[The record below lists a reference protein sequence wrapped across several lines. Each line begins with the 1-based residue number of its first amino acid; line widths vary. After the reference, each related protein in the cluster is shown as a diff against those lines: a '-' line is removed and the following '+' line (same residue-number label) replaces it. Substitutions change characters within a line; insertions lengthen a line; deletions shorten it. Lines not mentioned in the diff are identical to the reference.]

1 MLAVSRSALQRP
13 HRRGPDVL
21 SCVGWVFARAA
32 IGRPVVREALAR
44 LPACS
49 GRSCGFLRRRFGAA
63 GAPPT
68 SPSAPTVTS
77 VVVTG
82 WTRPLAVGERIALS
96 ATAIYS
102 DGSPRNVTH
111 EATWESSNANVATV
125 SDGMV
130 TAVAEGATAIIA
142 RFADKDG
149 NQGVT
154 VDRTAIPV
162 PVPGPPI
169 PPLPPSPSPPPGLA
183 CGTERW
189 FVKTLADADA
199 PKVNLGAVTPISI
212 RDLNGFATHCSGLPE
227 SRTFA
232 EEYKVFEAVGRIT
245 YVAHEDDRDYHVAIE
260 DPNAPGYTVVTELAD
275 VRDCSRASRTDRAP
289 SALVGTTVRVR
300 GVGFYDFAHGQR
312 GRSRNCIELHPIL
325 SIARY

>member
-1 MLAVSRSALQRP
+1 MKHWRGCLLAAA
-13 HRRGPDVL
+13 VL
-21 SCVGWVFARAA
+21 AA
-32 IGRPVVREALAR
+32 
-44 LPACS
+44 
-49 GRSCGFLRRRFGAA
+49 SCGGGSERP

-68 SPSAPTVTS
+68 SPSAHSVTS

-82 WTRPLAVGERIALS
+82 WTRPLAIGEQIALS

-102 DGSPRNVTH
+102 DGSPRDVTH
-111 EATWESSNANVATV
+111 EATWESSNAAVATV
-125 SDGMV
+125 SDGVV
-130 TAVAEGATAIIA
+130 TALAEGATAIIA
-142 RFADKDG
+142 RFADRDG

-154 VDRTAIPV
+154 VDRTAIPA
-162 PVPGPPI
+162 PLPGPPT

-212 RDLNGFATHCSGLPE
+212 KDLNGFATHCSGLPE

-232 EEYKVFEAVGRIT
+232 EEYRVFEIVGRIS

-260 DPNAPGYTVVTELAD
+260 DLNAPGYTVVTELAD
-275 VRDCSRASRTDRAP
+275 TLCAGAIISPHYSALSAGEAMWRVLLNDRAP

-312 GRSRNCIELHPIL
+312 GRSRNCIELHPIV
-325 SIARY
+325 SIARN